1 MISRNLNGF
10 TETTDVNLGKY
21 MNKLLKNPP
30 NRPNK
35 GVFKR
40 TAYKTE
46 NTLYTIILPI
56 SALALKKAKA

>member
-35 GVFKR
+35 GVFKL
-40 TAYKTE
+40 TAYKIE
-46 NTLYTIILPI
+46 NNLYPIVLPI
-56 SALALKKAKA
+56 TALALKKANA